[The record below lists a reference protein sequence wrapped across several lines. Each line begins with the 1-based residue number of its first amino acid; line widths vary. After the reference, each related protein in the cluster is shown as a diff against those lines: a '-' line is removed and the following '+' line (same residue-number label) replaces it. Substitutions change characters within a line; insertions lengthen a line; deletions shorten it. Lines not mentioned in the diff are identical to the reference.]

1 MPAAPQGRWL
11 PAERYQAPGRFTQV
25 AAGVRAAR
33 RTPGFTRPL
42 EEQLVAIHC
51 TTNTASSGSGPQQQ
65 AAAAAGRLATAEH
78 RAALQRLVR
87 ALGGRVCGVRGA
99 GLVVVAGG
107 GGRPADMAPGAAAV
121 REEWLLLVAEAYEA
135 PPKEP
140 WLVGR

>member
-1 MPAAPQGRWL
+1 M
-11 PAERYQAPGRFTQV
+11 
-25 AAGVRAAR
+25 RAAR
-33 RTPGFTRPL
+33 ATPGFTRPL
-42 EEQLVAIHC
+42 EDQLVAIHC
-51 TTNTASSGSGPQQQ
+51 TNTGTSSGSSGPQQQ